1 MFDSVQPPVDLMPIH
16 GAEWFFNIGEA
27 IILLAVALY
36 AVIRRK
42 PLLLVILLGTAAA
55 GFVEPLDDTASRLWF
70 SVHMSV
76 PFTIYGRTWAVF
88 FPLGYAIYYGLGSWV
103 VYKVMCRGG
112 SRNALLLLAIAGGL
126 FDTAVEYPWLS
137 TKLYKYYGPQPFDLF
152 GFPLYWAFIN
162 TAYLFVVGYAFFLLR
177 DWLRGTK
184 ALAGFFIPIVSIG
197 IIYGLAWPTWIAMN
211 VQGPPIAAMWIASAV
226 TMALSAVVI
235 WLISSAAAKYG
246 SPLRL
251 HVAASEIADP
261 AIVPTATR

>member
-1 MFDSVQPPVDLMPIH
+1 MFGSIQPPLDLTPIH
-16 GAEWFFNIGEA
+16 GAEWFFNIAEA
-27 IILLAVALY
+27 IVILAVALY
-36 AVIRRK
+36 AIIRRQ
-42 PLLLVILLGTAAA
+42 PLLLVLMLGTGAA
-55 GFVEPLDDTASRLWF
+55 GLVEPLDDTASRLWF

-76 PFTIYGRTWAVF
+76 PFTVYERTWAIF

-103 VYKVMCRGG
+103 VFKVMDRGG
-112 SRNALLLLAIAGGL
+112 SRKTLLWLAIAGGL

-137 TKLYKYYGPQPFDLF
+137 TKLYKYYGPQPFDIF

-177 DWLRGTK
+177 DWLKGAK

-211 VQGPPIAAMWIASAV
+211 VQGPPIAVMWIASAV
-226 TMALSAVVI
+226 TMALSTVVI

-251 HVAASEIADP
+251 LSAPAETASAT
-261 AIVPTATR
+261 VVSTATR